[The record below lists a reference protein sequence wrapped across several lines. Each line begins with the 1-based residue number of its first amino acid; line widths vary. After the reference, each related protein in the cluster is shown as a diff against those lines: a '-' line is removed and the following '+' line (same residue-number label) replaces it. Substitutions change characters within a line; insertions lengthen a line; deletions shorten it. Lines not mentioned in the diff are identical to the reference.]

1 MSSLETP
8 SSRAIGTRTRF
19 HKWSCFGGALPCSI
33 LSLLLTGSAATLS
46 FGQAAPPPPTGT
58 AAPATPRNAT
68 SSDQA
73 PKVIESVTVTS
84 RKRDEIDQET
94 PISMTVLNEKTLD
107 THSVQSFREIQYLT
121 PGLRLEGSNNNSF
134 GLLLNIRG
142 QESSQQLIGIDPSV
156 GIYVD
161 GVYQT
166 STIGLN
172 LQDTYGIERMEVLKG
187 PQGTLYGRNTPGGA
201 ISIITKDPSDTFDAA
216 IRLDLGSYGQ
226 HLISGYVNV
235 PIVPSRAEFRLD
247 GQYNDRNGFS
257 RNLATNADLGDVHT
271 KGLRGALRLIPTSKS
286 EIVFR
291 GDYLDATGGGPLFQP
306 ISLATK
312 STATSEIIAE
322 LGLNP
327 KDPASAQIAN
337 QQFLLYGGGINPTL
351 ASKLYSNPEHDQYNQ
366 GGGSMT
372 ATLDLHPILLKS
384 ITAYRNYSHV
394 GDEDLDASTFKILSS
409 HIAQELN
416 QFTQELQG
424 SGDALNEKLK
434 YVAGYYYYQTSGM
447 DNSSSTS
454 VPVLNPANPSL
465 QLDTLGDQ
473 SNAGYAQLDYSGLSV
488 LNFTVGVR
496 ETTESKTLDSHN
508 QTGTTC
514 QVPVVNRIGTAC
526 EGRFSK
532 GNNNTSYLFGVNTTR
547 VKDMMLYFT
556 TSRGFKSGGI
566 NERGTAT
573 NGSFATFSPE
583 IATNYE
589 GGVKSDL
596 LAHRLRL
603 NLDYYY
609 TDYANIQRSASV
621 AGPSNSVISVTT
633 NAAKARI
640 NGAELETSVIPF
652 RNALISAVGALTEP
666 KYITFTDLSGNH
678 ANQRFEA
685 VSRWT
690 YGLSGQYAVPLRF
703 GQFLFQSNWS
713 WQSDQDLAP
722 AARGFSPSTS
732 HVQGAYG
739 LFDMRATIDLPQYK
753 TDIAVYG
760 KNLLDQRFYTSM
772 LDLTSSLGT
781 SVGQIGAPRIV
792 GVVIRKR
799 F

>member
-1 MSSLETP
+1 MSSPEIP
-8 SSRAIGTRTRF
+8 SLSAIGALTRF
-19 HKWSCFGGALPCSI
+19 HKWSGFGGALQGSI
-33 LSLLLTGSAATLS
+33 LTLLLTGPASTLS
-46 FGQAAPPPPTGT
+46 FGQAVPPTPQNGT
-58 AAPATPRNAT
+58 SA
-68 SSDQA
+68 DQA

-94 PISMTVLNEKTLD
+94 PISMTVLTEKALD
-107 THSVQSFREIQYLT
+107 SHSVQSFRDIQYLT

-201 ISIITKDPSDTFDAA
+201 ISIITKDPSDSFDAA
-216 IRLDLGSYGQ
+216 VRLDLGAYAQ

-235 PIVPSRAEFRLD
+235 PIVPNRANFRLD

-257 RNLATNADLGDVHT
+257 SNLATNTDLGDVHT
-271 KGLRGALRLIPTSKS
+271 KGLRGALRLIPSS
-286 EIVFR
+286 RAEIVFR

-322 LGLNP
+322 LGLNA
-327 KDPASAQIAN
+327 KDPTSAQIAD
-337 QQFLLYGGGINPTL
+337 QQFLANGGGITPTL
-351 ASKLYSNPEHDQYNQ
+351 APKLYSNPEDDRYSQ
-366 GGGSMT
+366 GGGSLT
-372 ATLDLHPILLKS
+372 ATFDLRPILLKS
-384 ITAYRNYSHV
+384 IAAYRSYSHV
-394 GDEDLDASTFKILSS
+394 GDEDLDASMFKILSS

-416 QFTQELQG
+416 QFTQELQA

-434 YVAGYYYYQTSGM
+434 YVAGYYYYQTSAM

-473 SNAGYAQLDYSGLSV
+473 SNAGYAQLDYTGLSV
-488 LNFTVGVR
+488 LNVTAGFR
-496 ETTESKTLDSHN
+496 ETIENKTLDSHN

-514 QVPVVNRIGTAC
+514 EVPVVNRIGTAC
-526 EGRFSK
+526 EGKFSK
-532 GNNNTSYLFGVNTTR
+532 GNNNTSYLFGVNTNR
-547 VKDMMLYFT
+547 IKNMMPYFT

-566 NERGTAT
+566 NERGTST
-573 NGSFATFSPE
+573 SGSFATFSPE

-589 GGVKSDL
+589 GGIKSDL
-596 LAHRLRL
+596 LKQKLRL

-652 RNALISAVGALTEP
+652 RNGLISAVGALTEP
-666 KYITFTDLSGNH
+666 KYITFTDRSGNH

-690 YGLSGQYAVPLRF
+690 YGVTGQYAVPLRF
-703 GQFLFQSNWS
+703 GQLLLQSNWS
-713 WQSDQDLAP
+713 WQSDQDLSP
-722 AARGFSPSTS
+722 AALGFSPSTS

-739 LFDMRATIDLPQYK
+739 LFDMRATIDLPKYK
-753 TDIAVYG
+753 ADIAVYG

-772 LDLTSSLGT
+772 LDLTSSLGA
-781 SVGQIGAPRIV
+781 SIGQIGAPRIV